1 VSEQVEH
8 LAKTI
13 LEVGGMKCA
22 GCVAAVERQLEQH
35 SGVAKA
41 NVNLVTE
48 IAIIEYS
55 PSLVQPEDLA
65 QKLTANG
72 FPTQLR
78 STNQPQINSNQ
89 QEDSSNLVLALLLV
103 ILSGVGHLEHLGGP
117 HIPYLGSIQLHWALA
132 TIALSYTSRSII
144 LEGIKGLLR
153 NSPNMN
159 SLVALGALSSYF
171 ASLIAWL
178 FPKLGWECF
187 FEEPVMLLGFIL
199 LGRTI
204 EKSARNR
211 AKSSLTNLISL
222 QPKLASLVL
231 DGSSLEAES
240 IEVPI
245 EQIKLGDLVKILPGQ
260 KIPVDG
266 RILVGSTTL
275 DESML
280 TGESIPVAKSFGDI
294 VVGGSFNQ
302 SGTIIVQVERI
313 GSQTTLAQIVEAV
326 ETAQARK
333 APVQQL
339 ADKVAGYFT
348 YGVMSAAALT
358 FAYWLWRG
366 SLVISLP
373 LGAHH
378 HQNISSSSSPLLLSL
393 KLAISV
399 LVIACPCA
407 LGLATPTAI
416 LVGTG
421 IAAQKGILIKGGDIL
436 EKLRQ
441 LNVLIFDKTGT
452 LTLGRPTITD
462 YLPIEGISSEK
473 LLQIASSAQINH
485 PYGIA
490 MQEAA
495 KERNISLIK
504 VDQIS
509 NQPGRGI
516 IAQIDTQQVLVGNEQ
531 LLQDHGI
538 DLTEDLRQKSLSLV
552 EQGKTLVYVSQGE
565 NIIGILALVDI
576 LRPEAEETV
585 QKLKSRGIQVVLAT
599 GDQIAVAQKIAD
611 KLGIEQVY
619 ASITPQG
626 KAQIV
631 AKLQEQKNTVGMIGD
646 GINDAPALAQ
656 ADLGI
661 SLAGASDITQQV
673 ADVILMRHNL
683 SDVLVALELSQATFS
698 KIQQNLGF
706 AFGYN
711 LLFIP
716 LAAGVALPYFHL
728 GPALAGAFMAS
739 SSILVVLNSLLLN
752 SFKA

>member
-1 VSEQVEH
+1 MSEQLEH

-89 QEDSSNLVLALLLV
+89 QKDSSNLALALLLV
-103 ILSGVGHLEHLGGP
+103 ILSSIGHLEHLGGP

-132 TIALSYTSRSII
+132 TIALTYTSRSII

-231 DGSSLEAES
+231 DGRSLEAES

-294 VVGGSFNQ
+294 VVGGSLNQ
-302 SGTIIVQVERI
+302 NGTIIVQVERI

-366 SLVISLP
+366 SPFISLP

-378 HQNISSSSSPLLLSL
+378 HQNVTSSPLLLSL

-462 YLPIEGISSEK
+462 YLPIEGISSDK

-495 KERNISLIK
+495 KERNISLLK

-531 LLQDHGI
+531 HLQAHGI
-538 DLTEDLRQKSLSLV
+538 DLTEDLLQKSISLV
-552 EQGKTLVYVSQGE
+552 EQGKTVVYVTQGQTV
-565 NIIGILALVDI
+565 IGILALVDL
-576 LRPEAEETV
+576 LRPESEETV

>member
-78 STNQPQINSNQ
+78 SLNQPQINSNQ

-132 TIALSYTSRSII
+132 TIALTYTSRSII
-144 LEGIKGLLR
+144 LEGIKGLLHS
-153 NSPNMN
+153 SPNMN

-294 VVGGSFNQ
+294 VVGGSLNQ

-378 HQNISSSSSPLLLSL
+378 HQNISSSPLLLSL

-552 EQGKTLVYVSQGE
+552 EQGKTIVYVSQGE
-565 NIIGILALVDI
+565 TVIGILALVDI

-698 KIQQNLGF
+698 KIQQNLAF

-752 SFKA
+752 RFKA

>member
-1 VSEQVEH
+1 MSEQLEH

-89 QEDSSNLVLALLLV
+89 QKDSSNLALALLLV
-103 ILSGVGHLEHLGGP
+103 ILSSIGHLEHLGGP

-132 TIALSYTSRSII
+132 TIALTYTSRSII

-231 DGSSLEAES
+231 DGRSLEAES

-294 VVGGSFNQ
+294 VVGGSLNQ
-302 SGTIIVQVERI
+302 NGTIIVQVERI

-366 SLVISLP
+366 SPFISLP

-378 HQNISSSSSPLLLSL
+378 HQNVTSSPLLLSL

-462 YLPIEGISSEK
+462 YLPIEGISSDK

-495 KERNISLIK
+495 KERNISLLK

-531 LLQDHGI
+531 HLQAHGI
-538 DLTEDLRQKSLSLV
+538 DLTEDLLQKSISLV
-552 EQGKTLVYVSQGE
+552 EQGKTVVYVTQGQTV
-565 NIIGILALVDI
+565 IGILALVDL

>member
-1 VSEQVEH
+1 MSEQVEH

-78 STNQPQINSNQ
+78 SLNQPQINSNQ

-144 LEGIKGLLR
+144 LEGIKGLLHS
-153 NSPNMN
+153 SPNMN

-294 VVGGSFNQ
+294 VVGGSLNQ

-516 IAQIDTQQVLVGNEQ
+516 IAQIDTQQVLVGNKQ

-538 DLTEDLRQKSLSLV
+538 DLTEDLREKSISLA

-698 KIQQNLGF
+698 KIQQNLAF

-752 SFKA
+752 RFKA

>member
-1 VSEQVEH
+1 MSEQVEH

-78 STNQPQINSNQ
+78 SLNQPQINSNQ

-294 VVGGSFNQ
+294 VVGGSLNQ

-585 QKLKSRGIQVVLAT
+585 QKLKTRGIQVVLAT

-683 SDVLVALELSQATFS
+683 SDVLVALKLSQATFS
-698 KIQQNLGF
+698 KIQQNLAF

-752 SFKA
+752 RFKA

>member
-78 STNQPQINSNQ
+78 SLNQPQINSNQ

-144 LEGIKGLLR
+144 LEGIKGLLHS
-153 NSPNMN
+153 SPNMN

-378 HQNISSSSSPLLLSL
+378 HQNISSSSPLLLSL

-441 LNVLIFDKTGT
+441 LNVQIFDKTGT

-683 SDVLVALELSQATFS
+683 SDVLVALKLSQATFS
-698 KIQQNLGF
+698 KIQQNLAF

>member
-78 STNQPQINSNQ
+78 SLNQPQINSNQ

-144 LEGIKGLLR
+144 LEGIKGLLHS
-153 NSPNMN
+153 SPNMN

-294 VVGGSFNQ
+294 VVGGSLNQ

-516 IAQIDTQQVLVGNEQ
+516 IAQIDTQQVLVGNKQ

-538 DLTEDLRQKSLSLV
+538 DLTEDLREKSISLA

-698 KIQQNLGF
+698 KIQQNLAF

-752 SFKA
+752 RFKA

>member
-78 STNQPQINSNQ
+78 SLNQPQINSNQ

-144 LEGIKGLLR
+144 LEGIKGLLHS
-153 NSPNMN
+153 SPNMN

-294 VVGGSFNQ
+294 VVGGSLNQ

-373 LGAHH
+373 MEAHH
-378 HQNISSSSSPLLLSL
+378 HQNISSSSPLLLSL

-538 DLTEDLRQKSLSLV
+538 DLTEDLREKSISLA

-599 GDQIAVAQKIAD
+599 GDQIGVAQKIAD

-698 KIQQNLGF
+698 KIQQNLAF

>member
-1 VSEQVEH
+1 MSEQVEH

-144 LEGIKGLLR
+144 LEGIKGLLHS
-153 NSPNMN
+153 SPNMN

-294 VVGGSFNQ
+294 VVGGSLNQ

-373 LGAHH
+373 MEAHH
-378 HQNISSSSSPLLLSL
+378 HQNISSSSPLLLSL

-585 QKLKSRGIQVVLAT
+585 QKLKTRGIQVVLAT

-698 KIQQNLGF
+698 KIQQNLAF

-752 SFKA
+752 RFKA

>member
-1 VSEQVEH
+1 MSEQVEH

-78 STNQPQINSNQ
+78 SLNQPQINSNQ

-132 TIALSYTSRSII
+132 TIALTYTSRSII
-144 LEGIKGLLR
+144 LEGIKGLLHS
-153 NSPNMN
+153 SPNMN

-294 VVGGSFNQ
+294 VVGGSLNQ

-378 HQNISSSSSPLLLSL
+378 HQNISSSPLLLSL

-565 NIIGILALVDI
+565 TVIGILALVDI

-698 KIQQNLGF
+698 KIQQNLAF

-752 SFKA
+752 RFKA

>member
-1 VSEQVEH
+1 MSEQVEH

-78 STNQPQINSNQ
+78 SLNQPQINSNQ

-144 LEGIKGLLR
+144 LEGIKGLLHS
-153 NSPNMN
+153 SPNMN

-378 HQNISSSSSPLLLSL
+378 HQNISSSSPLLLSL

-683 SDVLVALELSQATFS
+683 SDVLVALKLSQATFS
-698 KIQQNLGF
+698 KIQQNLAF